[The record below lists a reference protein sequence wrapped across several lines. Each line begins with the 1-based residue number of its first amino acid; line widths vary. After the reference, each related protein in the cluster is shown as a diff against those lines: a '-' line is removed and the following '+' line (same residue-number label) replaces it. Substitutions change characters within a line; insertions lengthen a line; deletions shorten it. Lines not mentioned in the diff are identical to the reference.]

1 MALNLYQ
8 DMFRVIDETLDGFV
22 FESVGNLIEGITPIF
37 TSLVI
42 ILCAIWGY
50 MVLYGKVD
58 AVLQE
63 GFFKMLRVSFIL
75 TLGLTSSYYMEL
87 IVMTAKGS
95 GEFIAS
101 TLTGN
106 PAENIASSL
115 DMMMEKLFNVAHHA
129 WRKAG
134 ILNGDFGMY
143 IIAILI
149 GIGGA
154 IVMTYMSFLI
164 LSSKILTASM
174 LAIGP
179 IFFMFLL
186 FESTKRWF
194 ENWLGYLANAVFI
207 LVLAVLFGN
216 LCLNIIAIFFDK
228 IISHNPDTAT
238 LSNAILLTI
247 IFLTSFM
254 VLLQIPSIAA
264 GLGGGISLVTRDAIG
279 TTLHAMRP
287 STMQKNYRG
296 IRRDM
301 RIATNPV
308 RSAHKIFK

>member
-50 MVLYGKVD
+50 MILYGKVD

-134 ILNGDFGMY
+134 ILNGDFGTT
-143 IIAILI
+143 
-149 GIGGA
+149 
-154 IVMTYMSFLI
+154 V
-164 LSSKILTASM
+164 
-174 LAIGP
+174 
-179 IFFMFLL
+179 
-186 FESTKRWF
+186 E
-194 ENWLGYLANAVFI
+194 WLVG
-207 LVLAVLFGN
+207 
-216 LCLNIIAIFFDK
+216 
-228 IISHNPDTAT
+228 
-238 LSNAILLTI
+238 
-247 IFLTSFM
+247 
-254 VLLQIPSIAA
+254 
-264 GLGGGISLVTRDAIG
+264 
-279 TTLHAMRP
+279 
-287 STMQKNYRG
+287 
-296 IRRDM
+296 
-301 RIATNPV
+301 
-308 RSAHKIFK
+308 